1 MSFLTSNSQLLLEKS
16 MGYLWTKQ
24 AAILDNI
31 ANAETPNYKAK
42 VVTFEESLRNK
53 LQAQLSSSRYGASS
67 GKYLLGEAGRQ
78 TEAEEAAQ
86 GLRRVGT
93 QSIRQTI
100 EDAEPV
106 VFEAQEQTRM
116 DDNGV
121 NTTDQMVELVRNA
134 YQQQYVYQAINKHYS
149 ILRMA
154 VRGQ

>member
-1 MSFLTSNSQLLLEKS
+1 MDFLTSNSQLLLEKS
-16 MGYLWTKQ
+16 MGFLWTKQ

-42 VVTFEESLRNK
+42 VVTFEESIRAK
-53 LQAQLSSSRYGASS
+53 L
-67 GKYLLGEAGRQ
+67 
-78 TEAEEAAQ
+78 EEAAARPKGAGQ
-86 GLRRVGT
+86 AVRDVLEDSELR
-93 QSIRQTI
+93 
-100 EDAEPV
+100 

-121 NTTDQMVELVRNA
+121 NITSEMTELMRNA

-154 VRGQ
+154 VNGQ

>member
-1 MSFLTSNSQLLLEKS
+1 MDFLTSNSQLLLEKS
-16 MGYLWTKQ
+16 MGFLWTKQ

-42 VVTFEESLRNK
+42 VVTFEDSLR
-53 LQAQLSSSRYGASS
+53 AQLERKLTQGRFVTS
-67 GKYLLGEAGRQ
+67 GQES
-78 TEAEEAAQ
+78 EEAPESVRTA
-86 GLRRVGT
+86 VK
-93 QSIRQTI
+93 SIRKTI
-100 EDAEPV
+100 RDAEPV

-121 NTTDQMVELVRNA
+121 NITSEMTELIRNA

-149 ILRMA
+149 ILQMA

>member
-1 MSFLTSNSQLLLEKS
+1 MDFLTSNSQLLLEKS
-16 MGYLWTKQ
+16 MGFLWTKQ

-42 VVTFEESLRNK
+42 VVTFEESIRAK
-53 LQAQLSSSRYGASS
+53 L
-67 GKYLLGEAGRQ
+67 
-78 TEAEEAAQ
+78 EEAAAQ
-86 GLRRVGT
+86 PKGAGQAVRDVLEDSELR
-93 QSIRQTI
+93 
-100 EDAEPV
+100 

-121 NTTDQMVELVRNA
+121 NITSEMTELMRNA

-154 VRGQ
+154 VKGQ

>member
-16 MGYLWTKQ
+16 MGFLWTKQ

-42 VVTFEESLRNK
+42 VVTFEESLRSK
-53 LQAQLSSSRYGASS
+53 LQAQLSAGRYGTTS
-67 GKYLLGEAGRQ
+67 GKYLLGEAGE
-78 TEAEEAAQ
+78 TEDAAA
-86 GLRRVGT
+86 RIPTRVGE
-93 QSIRQTI
+93 QSIRRTI
-100 EDAEPV
+100 EGAEPV

-121 NTTDQMVELVRNA
+121 NTTDQMVELVRTA

>member
-1 MSFLTSNSQLLLEKS
+1 MDFLTSNSQLLLEKS
-16 MGYLWTKQ
+16 VNFLWTKQ

-42 VVTFEESLRNK
+42 GVTFEDEIRQK
-53 LQAQLSSSRYGASS
+53 LETAATAIRE
-67 GKYLLGEAGRQ
+67 GEATRASVRQ
-78 TEAEEAAQ
+78 V
-86 GLRRVGT
+86 L
-93 QSIRQTI
+93 
-100 EDAEPV
+100 EDAEPT

-121 NTTDQMVELVRNA
+121 NVTDQMVEMIRNA